1 MGEGRIFEDITTEKK
16 LGKETEIQVHE
27 AQSSKQEEPIRP
39 TLRHSVKKKK
49 RQNLRI
55 SRWKQLA
62 YKENPI
68 RLSADFSGATLQARE
83 KWQEMFKVLKYRSLK
98 PRTL

>member
-49 RQNLRI
+49 KGKI
-55 SRWKQLA
+55 
-62 YKENPI
+62 
-68 RLSADFSGATLQARE
+68 
-83 KWQEMFKVLKYRSLK
+83 
-98 PRTL
+98 

>member
-1 MGEGRIFEDITTEKK
+1 MENNERMGEGRIFEDITTEKK

-49 RQNLRI
+49 KGKI
-55 SRWKQLA
+55 
-62 YKENPI
+62 
-68 RLSADFSGATLQARE
+68 
-83 KWQEMFKVLKYRSLK
+83 
-98 PRTL
+98 